1 MITVGCAIFGAGS
14 FFGSKVIE
22 VTPPSF
28 TKAVGIILGGWAD
41 DPTLRIIAAER
52 LGAGQ
57 ASGGVAR
64 IKEGSSIAVVV
75 TGPPDTTFTWS
86 GFGSTGT
93 TATDSTG
100 RCVFPNLIVPPAYT
114 APPNRFSGSSS
125 RSYQEYPLQVNWPDG
140 AVSTFLILA
149 LPAD

>member
-1 MITVGCAIFGAGS
+1 MITFSCAIFGSGS

-52 LGAGQ
+52 
-57 ASGGVAR
+57 SGTGRADGGRAR
-64 IKEGSSIAVVV
+64 VKEGTSIAVVV

-114 APPNRFSGSSS
+114 APKSWSGTTS

-140 AVSTFLILA
+140 TVSTFTVQSN
-149 LPAD
+149 PAD